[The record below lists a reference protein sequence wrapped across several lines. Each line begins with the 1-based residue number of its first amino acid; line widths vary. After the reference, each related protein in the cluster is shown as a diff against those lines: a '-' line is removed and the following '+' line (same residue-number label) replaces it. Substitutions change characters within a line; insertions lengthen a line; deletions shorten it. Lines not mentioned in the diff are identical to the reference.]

1 MSEDIKKMIFSKT
14 FPTNSLPLI
23 KKLKDKLEELNITS
37 LSSKKARENP
47 DIRGIMLLLNEQMYG
62 QLATIDL
69 TDEFFKLYN
78 KYIKKLEEEII

>member
-1 MSEDIKKMIFSKT
+1 MIFSKT